1 MASDINKVKKN
12 TVERLEDI
20 ISDSESLYKA
30 ALNTYFKVNAVDSIF
45 DDYFEPKSITKA
57 FSELLQVIMDLSNK
71 DSYYRQ
77 YTATLLNTQNWNTV
91 GKLQGIAENLL
102 RDYEKNYLFNIEE
115 TIDEYIFTDILEQAK
130 YLLSNKL
137 VRASAIIAGVALES
151 HLRKLATK
159 NNIPT
164 IKDDGRYV
172 KAEKLNEDLKGADV
186 YDPTY
191 LKFVTAW
198 LDLRNKAAHPNDP
211 EIDKKGDLVEAVI
224 SGIGTFILKFPA

>member
-30 ALNTYFKVNAVDSIF
+30 ALNTYFKVKSVDSEF
-45 DDYFEPKSITKA
+45 DNYFEPKSITKA

-164 IKDDGRYV
+164 IKDDGSYV